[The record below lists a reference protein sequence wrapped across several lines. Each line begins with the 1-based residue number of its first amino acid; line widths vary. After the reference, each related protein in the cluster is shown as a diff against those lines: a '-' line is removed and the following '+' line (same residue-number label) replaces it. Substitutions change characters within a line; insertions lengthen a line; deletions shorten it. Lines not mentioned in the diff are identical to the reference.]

1 MSPSS
6 SERGVFSGARRKESG
21 LTLIELL
28 VGVAISALLVVGLV
42 RFFKDSH
49 RSVDTQDQLAE
60 RNQNLAYVLK
70 KLSDRLM
77 EAGSGLPDS
86 AWPVISSIGSR
97 DTLFKIGINPKGGLE
112 QTDTIY
118 NATQKLPVDDHM
130 GFKGSPHILVVYQNP
145 AKPPELLTI
154 KADHNTQGFVGGF
167 KDMANRRDTIYLT
180 ETKTFGSGDMLYS
193 YTTEFY
199 RLADTNLYLGN
210 MVLAEGIDSVSLSF
224 LNATGTATTAW
235 HAMRSARL
243 RVVARTDRKQPGL
256 PGDGYRRA
264 AQSLDFR
271 LRNKN

>member
-6 SERGVFSGARRKESG
+6 SERDGFSGTPRKERG

-28 VGVAISALLVVGLV
+28 VGVAISGLLIVGLV

-49 RSVDTQDQLAE
+49 RSVDMQDQLAE
-60 RNQNLAYVLK
+60 RDQNLAYVLK

-86 AWPVISSIGSR
+86 AWPVISSISTG

-112 QTDTIY
+112 QTDTVY
-118 NATQKLPVDDHM
+118 NSTQKLPVDDHL
-130 GFKGSPHILVVYQNP
+130 GFKGSPQILVVYQNP
-145 AKPPELLTI
+145 DKPPELLTI

-167 KDMANRRDTIYLT
+167 KDMTNRRDTIYLT
-180 ETKTFGSGDMLYS
+180 EVKSFGSGDMLYS
-193 YTTEFY
+193 YTTESY
-199 RLADTNLYLGN
+199 RLADTSLYLGN
-210 MVLAEGIDSVSLSF
+210 MVLAEGIDSVRLNF
-224 LNATGTATTAW
+224 LNAAGTAATAW

-243 RVVARTDRKQPGL
+243 RVLARTDRKQPGL

-264 AQSLDFR
+264 SQSLAFR

>member
-1 MSPSS
+1 MSRLS
-6 SERGVFSGARRKESG
+6 SERMTVRGGERG

-28 VGVAISALLVVGLV
+28 VGIAVSAVLIVGLV

-49 RSVDTQDQLAE
+49 QAIDSQDQLAE

-86 AWPVISSIGSR
+86 AWPVISSIGSG

-112 QTDTIY
+112 QTDTVY
-118 NATQKLPVDDHM
+118 NSTQKLPVDDHL
-130 GFKGSPHILVVYQNP
+130 GFKGSPQILVVYQNP
-145 AKPPELLTI
+145 TKAPELLTI
-154 KADHNTQGFVGGF
+154 HTGYNTGGFVNGF
-167 KDMANRRDTIYLT
+167 KDMNNRRDTIYLT
-180 ETKTFGSGDMLYS
+180 ATKSFGSGDMLYS
-193 YTTEFY
+193 YTSEAY
-199 RLADTNLYLGN
+199 RLADTNLYVGN
-210 MVLAEGIDSVSLSF
+210 MVLAEGIDTVSVAF
-224 LNATGTATTAW
+224 LNAAGTATTAW

-243 RVVARTDRKQPGL
+243 RVVARTDRKQTGL

-264 AQSLDFR
+264 AQNIDFR